1 MPSGEAGSLA
11 PRRIVPTV
19 RWTRR
24 WLGMAAVAVA
34 ALAVCVGGAPGAPAR
49 VATAATRYLDPIFLP
64 DVQRDVVYGT
74 ATAADGSRVELRLDL
89 YTPRG
94 DTATD
99 RPVFVFA
106 HGGYFFTGDKST
118 TVTWAQRMAQR
129 GYVAAS
135 INYRLGTAPVL
146 YPVDTPTEFQVVNDA
161 RADMQTAV
169 RWFRANAASL
179 RIDPDRIAV
188 GGTSAGAV
196 TALGV
201 AANADAPLPGDHE
214 EFSSAVCTAVSFS
227 GANDPSAFGPLDAGA
242 IFHHGELDTVVPT
255 AQAIATRDAMAA
267 AGLPVAWYEYPGEGH
282 ELSDASISA
291 RVQPTIQWLYD
302 RVATAA
308 YPCSPAVGQ
317 LARVPAGSQT
327 ELAGEAD
334 RSAVVSLVSVDNVA
348 PGFVQLLPCGSP
360 AGGSSNLNADAAGQI
375 RSGLAVVRFDGSGRA
390 CLFNQQAT
398 HLVADLQGWF
408 APGAFDDVADVRL
421 LDTRSGTKPASGAQ
435 TQLSGRPNATGV
447 VSIVM
452 TETDA
457 AGYVQVLPCGAE
469 AGGSSN
475 LNADAAGQTRS
486 GLAFVRFDG
495 AGHAC
500 LFNQRGTHLVADL
513 QGYMVDGS
521 FDDLTDARVL
531 DTRTGARPADGSV
544 TTISGRAAATAVV
557 SIVATD
563 TSAAGYVQVLPCDTA
578 PGGSSNLNVDASG
591 QTIAGLAF
599 VRFGD
604 DGRVC
609 VFAQRSTHLVVDVQ
623 GYLDGGAFVD
633 VPDDRLLDTRTR
645 S

>member
-1 MPSGEAGSLA
+1 MP
-11 PRRIVPTV
+11 VVT
-19 RWTRR
+19 WTRR
-24 WLGMAAVAVA
+24 WLGMAAVSVAVV
-34 ALAVCVGGAPGAPAR
+34 AVGVGGTPGAPTQ

-74 ATAADGSRVELRLDL
+74 ATAADGSPVALRLDL

-106 HGGYFFTGDKST
+106 HGGFFFTGDKST
-118 TVTWAQRMAQR
+118 TVAWAQRMAQR

-135 INYRLGTAPVL
+135 INYRLGSAPVL

-201 AANADAPLPGDHE
+201 AANADAPLPGDHD

-227 GANDPSAFGPLDAGA
+227 GANDPAAFGPLDAGA
-242 IFHHGELDTVVPT
+242 IFHHGEIDTIVPT
-255 AQAIATRDAMAA
+255 AQAIATRDAMTA
-267 AGLPVAWYEYPGEGH
+267 AGLPVAWYEYAGEGH
-282 ELSDASISA
+282 ELSDASINA

-317 LARVPAGSQT
+317 LARVPAGRQT
-327 ELAGEAD
+327 ELVGEAD

-348 PGFVQLLPCGSP
+348 PGFVQVLPCGAV

-375 RSGLAVVRFDGSGRA
+375 RSGLAVVRFGGDGRA
-390 CLFNQQAT
+390 CLFNQRAT

-408 APGAFDDVADVRL
+408 APGAFDDAADVRL
-421 LDTRSGTKPASGAQ
+421 LDTRSGQKPVPGTQ
-435 TQLSGRPNATGV
+435 TQISGRPNATGV

-452 TETDA
+452 TETEA

-495 AGHAC
+495 SGVAC

-513 QGYMVDGS
+513 QGYMADGS
-521 FDDLTDARVL
+521 FDDVTDERVL
-531 DTRTGARPADGSV
+531 DTRAGARPGDGSV
-544 TTISGRAAATAVV
+544 TAISGRAGATAVV

-563 TSAAGYVQVLPCDTA
+563 TSTAGYVQVLPCGTA

-609 VFAQRSTHLVVDVQ
+609 VFTQRSTHLAVDVQ
-623 GYLDGGAFVD
+623 GYLAGGAFVD

>member
-1 MPSGEAGSLA
+1 
-11 PRRIVPTV
+11 
-19 RWTRR
+19 
-24 WLGMAAVAVA
+24 MAAAVVA
-34 ALAVCVGGAPGAPAR
+34 ALAAGVVDAPGVPGVSAP

-74 ATAADGSRVELRLDL
+74 ATAADGSTVELQLDL

-94 DTATD
+94 DAASG

-106 HGGYFFTGDKST
+106 HGGFFFTGDKST

-201 AANADAPLPGDHE
+201 AANADAPLPGDHA

-227 GANDPSAFGPLDAGA
+227 GANDPAAFGPLDAGA

-255 AQAIATRDAMAA
+255 AQAIATRDAMSA
-267 AGLPVAWYEYPGEGH
+267 AGLPVAWYEYAGEGH

-302 RVATAA
+302 RVATNA

-317 LARVPAGSQT
+317 LARVPAGRQT
-327 ELAGEAD
+327 EIVGEAD
-334 RSAVVSLVSVDNVA
+334 RSAVVSLVSVDNAA
-348 PGFVQLLPCGSP
+348 PGFVQVLPCGAV

-375 RSGLAVVRFDGSGRA
+375 RSGLAVVRFGADGRA
-390 CLFNQQAT
+390 CLFNQRAT

-408 APGAFDDVADVRL
+408 APGAFDDVADERL
-421 LDTRSGTKPASGAQ
+421 LDTRSGPKPPPGTQ
-435 TQLSGRPNATGV
+435 TQIVGRPNATGV

-457 AGYVQVLPCGAE
+457 AGYVQVLPCGAA

-486 GLAFVRFDG
+486 GLAFVRFDASG
-495 AGHAC
+495 VAC

-521 FDDLTDARVL
+521 FDDVTDERVL
-531 DTRTGARPADGSV
+531 DTRSAARPGDGSV
-544 TTISGRAAATAVV
+544 TAISGRAGATAVV

-563 TSAAGYVQVLPCDTA
+563 TSAAGYVQVLPCGAA
-578 PGGSSNLNVDASG
+578 PGGSSNLNTDAAG

-604 DGRVC
+604 DGSVC
-609 VFAQRSTHLVVDVQ
+609 VFTQRSTHLVVDVQ
-623 GYLDGGAFVD
+623 GYLAGGAFVD

>member
-1 MPSGEAGSLA
+1 MAGVS
-11 PRRIVPTV
+11 
-19 RWTRR
+19 
-24 WLGMAAVAVA
+24 VAV
-34 ALAVCVGGAPGAPAR
+34 LAVGVGGAPGAPAH

-64 DVQRDVVYGT
+64 EVQRDVVYGT
-74 ATAADGSRVELRLDL
+74 ATAADGSPVQLRLDL

-106 HGGYFFTGDKST
+106 HGGFFFTGDKST
-118 TVTWAQRMAQR
+118 TVAWAQRMAQR

-135 INYRLGTAPVL
+135 INYRLGSAPVFS
-146 YPVDTPTEFQVVNDA
+146 PVDTPTEFQVVNDA

-227 GANDPSAFGPLDAGA
+227 GANDPAAFGPLDAGA

-255 AQAIATRDAMAA
+255 AQAIATRDAMTA

-282 ELSDASISA
+282 ELSDASINA

-302 RVATAA
+302 QVATAA

-317 LARVPAGSQT
+317 LARVPAGRQT
-327 ELAGEAD
+327 EIVGEAD

-348 PGFVQLLPCGSP
+348 PGFVQVLPCGAA

-390 CLFNQQAT
+390 CLFNQRAT

-408 APGAFDDVADVRL
+408 APGAFDDVVDVRL
-421 LDTRSGTKPASGAQ
+421 LDTRSGPKPAPGTQ
-435 TQLSGRPNATGV
+435 TQIVGRPNATGV

-457 AGYVQVLPCGAE
+457 AGYVQVLPCGAA

-495 AGHAC
+495 SGLAC
-500 LFNQRGTHLVADL
+500 LFDQRGTHLVADL

-521 FDDLTDARVL
+521 FDDVTDDRVL
-531 DTRTGARPADGSV
+531 DTRAGTRPADGSV
-544 TTISGRAAATAVV
+544 TAISGRAGATAVV

-563 TSAAGYVQVLPCDTA
+563 TRAAGFVQVLPCGTTA
-578 PGGSSNLNVDASG
+578 GGSSNLNTDASG

-623 GYLDGGAFVD
+623 GYLAGGAFVD